1 MKLPE
6 TILQSIETE
15 MSMGLIAM
23 NKVDSSDSY
32 RQIVG
37 GFDIEWLNFFA
48 NNIL

>member
-15 MSMGLIAM
+15 MSMNLIAL
-23 NKVDSSDSY
+23 NKVDASDSY
-32 RQIVG
+32 REVVG
-37 GFDIEWLNFFA
+37 GFDIEWLNFFV